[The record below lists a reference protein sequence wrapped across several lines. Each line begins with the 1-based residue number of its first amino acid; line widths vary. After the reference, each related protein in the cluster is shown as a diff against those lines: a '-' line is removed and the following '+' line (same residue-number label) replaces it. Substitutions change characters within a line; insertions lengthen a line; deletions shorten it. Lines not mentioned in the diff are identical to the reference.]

1 MKQGDNVT
9 KTEKSIQQ
17 METWDRKNLPS
28 AMGAQA
34 PAIPVERRRD
44 KEKWFLRYLF

>member
-1 MKQGDNVT
+1 
-9 KTEKSIQQ
+9 

-34 PAIPVERRRD
+34 PAIPVEQV
-44 KEKWFLRYLF
+44 YAQAGTGPSSGSSH